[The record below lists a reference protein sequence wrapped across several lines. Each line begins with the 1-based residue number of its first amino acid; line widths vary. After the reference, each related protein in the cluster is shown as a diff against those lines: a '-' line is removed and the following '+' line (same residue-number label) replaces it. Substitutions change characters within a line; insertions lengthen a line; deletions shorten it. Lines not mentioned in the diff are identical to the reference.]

1 MGEKRLIISI
11 EITHYKQI
19 PMQLT
24 GRIVSLLPMQTGTG
38 RNGTW
43 RKQEVILETEGQYP
57 KKVCVAVWGD
67 RIDEQQLQMGN
78 NLKVDVDVESRE
90 YNGRWYTDVKAW
102 RVEVVAPGSVPA
114 AQPNN
119 AGYAPAPQSPAS
131 IPSSQQYI
139 NNMPG
144 SAEDDMPF

>member
-1 MGEKRLIISI
+1 
-11 EITHYKQI
+11 
-19 PMQLT
+19 MQLS

-57 KKVCVAVWGD
+57 KKICVAVWGD
-67 RIDEQQLQMGN
+67 RIDEQQLQVGN

-102 RVEVVAPGSVPA
+102 RVEVVAPGAVP
-114 AQPNN
+114 QPSNS
-119 AGYAPAPQSPAS
+119 GYSASGPQSQAPM
-131 IPSSQQYI
+131 PSSQQYD

-144 SAEDDMPF
+144 TGEDDMPF

>member
-1 MGEKRLIISI
+1 
-11 EITHYKQI
+11 
-19 PMQLT
+19 
-24 GRIVSLLPMQTGTG
+24 MQTGTG

-67 RIDEQQLQMGN
+67 RIDEQQLQVGN

-102 RVEVVAPGSVPA
+102 RVEVVAPGA
-114 AQPNN
+114 
-119 AGYAPAPQSPAS
+119 APQQPTHGFTESA
-131 IPSSQQYI
+131 PSSQGPIPASQQY
-139 NNMPG
+139 NNNLPG
-144 SAEDDMPF
+144 SGEDDMPF

>member
-1 MGEKRLIISI
+1 
-11 EITHYKQI
+11 
-19 PMQLT
+19 MQLS

-67 RIDEQQLQMGN
+67 RIDEQQLQVGN

-102 RVEVVAPGSVPA
+102 RVEVVAPGTATQQPNPA
-114 AQPNN
+114 YGASAQPSQ
-119 AGYAPAPQSPAS
+119 AP
-131 IPSSQQYI
+131 IPSSQQYD
-139 NNMPG
+139 NNLPG
-144 SAEDDMPF
+144 SGEDDMPF

>member
-1 MGEKRLIISI
+1 
-11 EITHYKQI
+11 
-19 PMQLT
+19 MQLS

-38 RNGTW
+38 KNGTW

-67 RIDEQQLQMGN
+67 RIDEQQLQVGN

-102 RVEVVAPGSVPA
+102 RVEVVAPGATPTQ
-114 AQPNN
+114 QPYNN
-119 AGYAPAPQSPAS
+119 GYGATTAPAPIPA
-131 IPSSQQYI
+131 SQQY
-139 NNMPG
+139 NNNLPG
-144 SAEDDMPF
+144 SSEDDMPF